1 MPLLT
6 KLINVFF
13 ARRRKEIDFF
23 MEHPQQ
29 VQQQQ
34 LKWLLNRAEN
44 TVFGRKHGFRLSV
57 LPRSLLLWSQLL
69 ITIHFRAISP
79 ESGLVNRTCC
89 GLLRLNGLP
98 NLQEPHLPKA
108 SLYPSVMRDCKE
120 DTCRGHEM
128 YSVSLPICIRKAM
141 FLRARR

>member
-44 TVFGRKHGFRLSV
+44 TVFGREHGF
-57 LPRSLLLWSQLL
+57 
-69 ITIHFRAISP
+69 
-79 ESGLVNRTCC
+79 
-89 GLLRLNGLP
+89 
-98 NLQEPHLPKA
+98 
-108 SLYPSVMRDCKE
+108 
-120 DTCRGHEM
+120 
-128 YSVSLPICIRKAM
+128 
-141 FLRARR
+141 

>member
-6 KLINVFF
+6 KLVNVFF

-44 TVFGRKHGFRLSV
+44 TVFGREHGFSAV
-57 LPRSLLLWSQLL
+57 
-69 ITIHFRAISP
+69 
-79 ESGLVNRTCC
+79 RTAEEFAAAV
-89 GLLRLNGLP
+89 P
-98 NLQEPHLPKA
+98 VVD
-108 SLYPSVMRDCKE
+108 YD
-120 DTCRGHEM
+120 
-128 YSVSLPICIRKAM
+128 
-141 FLRARR
+141 